1 VSERSLRLSI
11 GAVAVAGIGLA
22 AYLLYARE
30 TGAQLVCHTGGCETV
45 QSSRYS
51 ELFGVPVAALG
62 LASYIWL
69 LLASCSRS
77 ELARAAQAVVA
88 LAACAFSTYLVFVQL
103 HLIGAVCELC
113 LVSDGLIAVATV
125 LVLLRL
131 RGRGVA
137 SAYRDH
143 RRQQR

>member
-1 VSERSLRLSI
+1 MSERSLRLSI
-11 GAVAVAGIGLA
+11 AAVATAGVGLA

-62 LASYIWL
+62 LVSYVWVL
-69 LLASCSRS
+69 LTSWPRN
-77 ELARAAQAVVA
+77 ELARSAQAVVA
-88 LAACAFSTYLVFVQL
+88 LAACVFSTYLVFVQL

-113 LVSDGLIAVATV
+113 LASDALIAVLTA

-131 RGRGVA
+131 RA
-137 SAYRDH
+137 KA
-143 RRQQR
+143 